1 MNACVK
7 CISEMRATMLEL
19 SGIGAYYGDSQALF
33 DIDLSVDRGQ
43 VMSVIGRNGAG
54 KTTTLRSIM
63 GLTTIK

>member
-1 MNACVK
+1 
-7 CISEMRATMLEL
+7 MLEL

-43 VMSVIGRNGAG
+43 VMSIIGRNGAG